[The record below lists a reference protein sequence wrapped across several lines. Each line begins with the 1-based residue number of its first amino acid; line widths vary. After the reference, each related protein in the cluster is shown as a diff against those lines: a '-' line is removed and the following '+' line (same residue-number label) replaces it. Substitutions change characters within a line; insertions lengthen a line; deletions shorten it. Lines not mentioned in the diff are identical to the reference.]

1 MSVKTEIP
9 GVNNAVQKLEELAD
23 RMQSDKFGF
32 RSSDLE
38 NIDMVIEAL
47 HDLEAERKQMHMLLE
62 TETIKSSV
70 LRHQLKLLPGQI
82 RDEIKEAVLAARQ
95 LNANVLW
102 ELQQRLENMNNS
114 IAALDEKA
122 QELEKENAVLYPERE
137 LLKQQHEEI
146 ISQLNQGMADKAEM
160 QISLNETRDNVR
172 QTNQDIVDL
181 EDGILQLKEDL
192 IQERT
197 QARQEKKKLKEAV
210 ADTDQKTREQKA
222 QNVIKKKELDVAQEQ
237 LLESKGKIDVFNKN
251 IEQSEKSRARLE
263 EEERTLILQI
273 SDQLKKND
281 QIRIKGVQILNER
294 IQEERDFEKKQKELI
309 RKIKKSEADLDAEDK
324 RTVALEKQKD
334 ELLAGLQE
342 RETTKR
348 EDKKRIS
355 ELDER
360 LQIVKAALNSKS
372 EEIGR
377 LQTETVDMESQ
388 TVALIESHQAVLAQL
403 KKQIEE
409 CRDLLSK
416 ERKERMEAQVQKD
429 AVSKTLDDLKMET
442 QTFMTEMSGSIQ
454 DGKRR
459 HVELSN
465 EGMQLQKDLKENETQ
480 ISALSAD
487 LEMAQNK
494 YQEMF
499 SKMKTYVDALKII
512 NYQRAAFKERQR
524 TRNHA
529 VLREEVQF
537 LENAKREKSKHL
549 EEQTPI
555 FNDLEEH
562 FEKRTQ
568 DFEKMKKDVVVMK
581 NQRQS
586 LEDAVRKAKREKD
599 GLKIPQE
606 SLRLELKEK
615 RQELMKQLKEHG
627 ASTQEMETQIFAAG
641 CKLRTLMEEN
651 DKIESSCM
659 RLEKELADLQVK
671 MKELEQMKIGL
682 EAELA
687 EQKNDL
693 IKKWD
698 TDAMMQKFFA
708 TRDEAIA
715 EAFSKLLTHT
725 SEREHKIDQ
734 VTTRLNEELQEL
746 SQFLDSI
753 ASRRP
758 PGTGRQVR
766 STVTSQ
772 QSRRSRS
779 RSKSNEREISS
790 RGSQRRSHSREQSR
804 SQSQSLQH
812 KGITFDDK
820 ENA

>member
-1 MSVKTEIP
+1 
-9 GVNNAVQKLEELAD
+9 
-23 RMQSDKFGF
+23 MQSDKFGF

-499 SKMKTYVDALKII
+499 SKMKTYVDALK
-512 NYQRAAFKERQR
+512 
-524 TRNHA
+524 
-529 VLREEVQF
+529 EEVQF

-599 GLKIPQE
+599 GLKIPQ
-606 SLRLELKEK
+606 
-615 RQELMKQLKEHG
+615 
-627 ASTQEMETQIFAAG
+627 
-641 CKLRTLMEEN
+641 
-651 DKIESSCM
+651 SCM

>member
-499 SKMKTYVDALKII
+499 SKMKTYVDALK
-512 NYQRAAFKERQR
+512 
-524 TRNHA
+524 
-529 VLREEVQF
+529 EEVQF